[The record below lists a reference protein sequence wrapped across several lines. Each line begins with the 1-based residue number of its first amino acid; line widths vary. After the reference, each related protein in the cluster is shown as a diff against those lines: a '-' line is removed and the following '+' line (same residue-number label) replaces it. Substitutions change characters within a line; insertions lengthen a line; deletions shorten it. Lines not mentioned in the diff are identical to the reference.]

1 MRQGVGFTG
10 SLGNGRQAH
19 YVIPMASE
27 LTDRAVIALT
37 GPEARQFLQGLVTND
52 VNAATPEGPAYA
64 ALLTPQGKILF
75 DFFVAEAGD
84 TLLIDCLA
92 AARDDLL
99 KRLSLY
105 KLRAKVEIALRD
117 DLGVYDSEGLA
128 DPRLAALGTRAILN
142 RGAVESHP
150 GTEAYHQ
157 RRLDHGVPEGADF
170 GSGRMFALDAD
181 LDELGAISFE
191 KGCYVGQEL
200 TARMKHRG
208 TDRKRLL
215 AIASTD
221 ATALPGA
228 DIPITSG
235 IRELGAITS
244 VYGDRGFA
252 LIRLDRLA
260 ESAGETLEAGGV
272 EVEVRHQNW
281 LFT

>member
-1 MRQGVGFTG
+1 MYFIHMP
-10 SLGNGRQAH
+10 L
-19 YVIPMASE
+19 E

-37 GPEARQFLQGLVTND
+37 GPEAHPFLQGLITND
-52 VNAATPEGPAYA
+52 MNALTPSQAIYA

-75 DFFVAEAGD
+75 DFFVRAAGD
-84 TLLIDCLA
+84 EILLDCLA
-92 AARDDLL
+92 TARDDFV
-99 KRLSLY
+99 KRLSMY
-105 KLRAKVEIALRD
+105 KLRANVAIAPRD
-117 DLGVYDSEGLA
+117 DLGVYSGEGPA
-128 DPRLAALGTRAILN
+128 DPRLEALGERAILN
-142 RGAVESHP
+142 RGAIESRP
-150 GTEAYHQ
+150 GTGEYHQ

-181 LDELGAISFE
+181 LDELHAISFE

-221 ATALPGA
+221 GSALPA
-228 DIPITSG
+228 CDIAITAG
-235 IRELGAITS
+235 IRELGTITS
-244 VYGDRGFA
+244 IYGDRGFA

-260 ESAGETLEAGGV
+260 ECAGETLEAGGV
-272 EVEVRHQNW
+272 DVEVRHQNW